1 MNVKDY
7 EYIVEIARQKSLSE
21 AANRLCITQSA
32 LTKFLQRVEAQL
44 GTPLFN
50 RIGKRFVLTAI
61 GQMYVNKGLEIMRL
75 DQEME
80 DELAKMRSSSISW
93 RWRMNWRKCV
103 PTEQMP
109 SDSDIPWD
117 RPPLL

>member
-50 RIGKRFVLTAI
+50 RIGKRGVPNCASTRWRNSWEPLFLTA
-61 GQMYVNKGLEIMRL
+61 LENVL
-75 DQEME
+75 F
-80 DELAKMRSSSISW
+80 
-93 RWRMNWRKCV
+93 
-103 PTEQMP
+103 
-109 SDSDIPWD
+109 
-117 RPPLL
+117 